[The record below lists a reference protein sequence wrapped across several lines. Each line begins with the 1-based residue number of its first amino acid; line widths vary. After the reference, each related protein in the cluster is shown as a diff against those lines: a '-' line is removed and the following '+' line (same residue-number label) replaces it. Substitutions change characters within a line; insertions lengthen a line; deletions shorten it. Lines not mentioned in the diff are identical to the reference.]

1 MPSKNMASLKRL
13 GYNHGMKKSQLVF
26 GDALSHPLIIVIS
39 GPSGI
44 GKDAVVGLLRN
55 TNHNTHFVVTVNSR
69 APRKDEVDGKD
80 YFFVSR
86 QAFEEMIARDE
97 LLEHARVY
105 SDYKGIPKSQVREAL
120 KSGKDV
126 VMRLDVQGAMTVKKL
141 IPEAVLIFLTAS
153 SKEEWISRLQAR
165 RSETPEEL
173 ALRMRIAEDEYSHL
187 DDFDYLVVNSDKHLD
202 RTIEDIQAIIRS
214 EHLRTAPRKAKL

>member
-1 MPSKNMASLKRL
+1 MAVLKRM
-13 GYNHGMKKSQLVF
+13 GYNHGMKNSHLVF
-26 GDALSHPLIIVIS
+26 GETQSHPLVIVIS

-44 GKDAVVGLLRN
+44 GKDAVVGLLRK
-55 TNHNTHFVVTVNSR
+55 TNQNTHFVVTVNSR
-69 APRKDEVDGKD
+69 APRKDEVDGRD

-120 KSGKDV
+120 ASGKDV
-126 VMRLDVQGAMTVKKL
+126 VMRLDVQGAMTVKRL

-153 SKEEWISRLQAR
+153 SKEEWTQRLQAR
-165 RSETPEEL
+165 RSESPEEL
-173 ALRMRIAEDEYSHL
+173 ALRLRVAEEEYSRL
-187 DDFDYLVVNSDKHLD
+187 CDFDYLVVNSDKHLD
-202 RTIEDIQAIIRS
+202 KTIEDIQAIIRS
-214 EHLRTAPRKAKL
+214 EHLRTEPRKAAV

>member
-1 MPSKNMASLKRL
+1 LASLKRL
-13 GYNHGMKKSQLVF
+13 GYNQRMKNSHLIF
-26 GDALSHPLIIVIS
+26 GEAQTHPLVIVIS

-69 APRKDEVDGKD
+69 APRKDEVDGRD

-86 QAFEEMIARDE
+86 QVFEEMIARDE

-120 KSGKDV
+120 ESGKDV
-126 VMRLDVQGAMTVKKL
+126 VMRLDVQGAMTVKRL
-141 IPEAVLIFLTAS
+141 IQDAVLIFLTAS
-153 SKEEWISRLQAR
+153 SKEEWTMRLQAS
-165 RSETPEEL
+165 RSERSEEL
-173 ALRMRIAEDEYSHL
+173 ALRLRVAEEEYSRL
-187 DDFDYLVVNSDKHLD
+187 NEFDYLVVNSDKHLD

-214 EHLRTAPRKAKL
+214 EHLRTKPRKVTL